1 MLPVQRSGSISV
13 IISLDLICAAG
24 IIGTHKRFFQTGTH
38 GSAIQ
43 DMKFLST
50 QISDLLSQQQ
60 TRRNLKALLK
70 YVVFLL
76 AVVLIYALLFCWIMA
91 VFEKEAHSFVTGIYW
106 TLTVMSTLGFGDIT
120 FHSDIGRIFSIVV
133 LMSGIVLLL
142 IVLPFAFIR
151 FFYAPW
157 LESQIRHRAPRRVA
171 GNTAGHVIICRYDT
185 VVRGLIRKLEAI
197 GIPFFILEP
206 DATEAANLYEDGV
219 SVITGEID
227 NRKTYTALGVTGARM
242 VLANAEDSANTNI
255 TLTVRELTADVPI
268 VAIAENVDSVDLLEL
283 AGATHVLPLKQQ
295 LGEHLAY
302 RVTAQHASVH
312 IIGTFKDLLIAEF
325 PVQNTPLAGR
335 RIRETNLRQI
345 TGVSVVGIWERGR
358 LLPAKPE
365 TVLSELSVP
374 VIVGTAS
381 QIAEVEAF
389 LVIYNV
395 NYNPVLIIGCG
406 NVGYAVARSL
416 KKKQIAF
423 HVVERNEALRERT
436 AAIASELYIGD
447 AADRDV
453 LMRAGL
459 AEAPSVVI
467 TTNDDAM
474 NIYLTVYCRRLN
486 PELRIVSRITHER
499 NLEAIHRAGAD
510 FVLSYASIGAES
522 IISYLQERELI
533 VIGEGIDLFVVKV
546 PKSLAGKRL
555 GETRIGSEIGL
566 TVIAIQKGEHIFTN
580 PPADALLEPNSEL
593 LLVGST
599 EQRDTFLS
607 RFGT

>member
-1 MLPVQRSGSISV
+1 
-13 IISLDLICAAG
+13 
-24 IIGTHKRFFQTGTH
+24 
-38 GSAIQ
+38 
-43 DMKFLST
+43 MKFFISQLSE
-50 QISDLLSQQQ
+50 LLSQQQ
-60 TRRNLKALLK
+60 TRSNLKALLK
-70 YVVFLL
+70 YIVFLI
-76 AVVLIYALLFCWIMA
+76 AVVLIYAVIFHWIMII
-91 VFEKEAHSFVTGIYW
+91 FEKEEHSFVTGIYW
-106 TLTVMSTLGFGDIT
+106 ALTVMSTLGFGDIT
-120 FHSDIGRIFSIVV
+120 FHTDIGRIFSIVV

-151 FFYAPW
+151 YFYAPW
-157 LESQIRHRAPRRVA
+157 LEAQIRHRAPRGVP

-185 VVRGLIRKLEAI
+185 VVRVLIRKLAVL
-197 GIPFFILEP
+197 GIPFFVLEP
-206 DATEAANLYEDGV
+206 DATEAASLYEDGV
-219 SVITGEID
+219 PVITGEID
-227 NRKTYTALGVTGARM
+227 NRTTYKALRVAGSRM
-242 VLANAEDSANTNI
+242 VFANGEDAANTNI
-255 TLTVRELTADVPI
+255 TLTVRELSADVPI

-283 AGATHVLPLKQQ
+283 AGATQVLPLKQK

-312 IIGTFKDLLIAEF
+312 VIGTFKDLLIAEF

-335 RIRETNLRQI
+335 MIRETNLRKV

-358 LLPAKPE
+358 LLPAKPD

-374 VIVGTAS
+374 VIVGTAD
-381 QIAEVEAF
+381 QMAEVETF

-406 NVGYAVARSL
+406 NVGYAVARAL
-416 KKKQIAF
+416 KQKEIAF

-436 AAIASELYIGD
+436 AAIANELFIGD

-486 PELRIVSRITHER
+486 PDLRIVSRITHER

-510 FVLSYASIGAES
+510 FVLSFASIGAES
-522 IISYLQERELI
+522 IISYLQERELV

-546 PKSLAGKRL
+546 PKSLTGKRL
-555 GETRIGSEIGL
+555 GATRIGSEIGL
-566 TVIAIQKGEHIFTN
+566 TVIAIQKGENIITN
-580 PPADALLEPNSEL
+580 PPSDAILEPNSEL
-593 LLVGST
+593 LMVGST
-599 EQRDTFLS
+599 EQRDAFIS
-607 RFGT
+607 RFGG

>member
-1 MLPVQRSGSISV
+1 
-13 IISLDLICAAG
+13 
-24 IIGTHKRFFQTGTH
+24 
-38 GSAIQ
+38 
-43 DMKFLST
+43 MKFLST
-50 QISDLLSQQQ
+50 QLSELLSQQQ

-70 YVVFLL
+70 YVVFLV
-76 AVVLIYALLFCWIMA
+76 AVVLIYAVVFHWIMIA
-91 VFEKEAHSFVTGIYW
+91 VEKQEHSFVTGIYW
-106 TLTVMSTLGFGDIT
+106 ALTVMSTLGFGDIT

-133 LMSGIVLLL
+133 LMSGIILLL

-151 FFYAPW
+151 YFYAPW
-157 LESQIRHRAPRRVA
+157 LEAQIRHRAPRSVP
-171 GNTAGHVIICRYDT
+171 GNTAGHVIICQYDT
-185 VVRGLIRKLEAI
+185 VVRVLIRKLDVL
-197 GIPFFILEP
+197 GIPFFVLEP
-206 DATEAANLYEDGV
+206 DATAAASLYEDGIP
-219 SVITGEID
+219 VITGESD
-227 NRKTYTALGVTGARM
+227 NKTTYTALRVTEARM
-242 VLANAEDSANTNI
+242 VLANGEDAANTNI

-268 VAIAENVDSVDLLEL
+268 VAIAENVDSVYLLEL
-283 AGATHVLPLKQQ
+283 AGATHVLPLKQK

-312 IIGTFKDLLIAEF
+312 VIGTFKDLLIAEF

-335 RIRETNLRQI
+335 MIRETNLRQI

-358 LLPAKPE
+358 LLPAQPD

-374 VIVGTAS
+374 VIVGTAD

-406 NVGYAVARSL
+406 NVGYAVARAL
-416 KKKQIAF
+416 KKKEIAF
-423 HVVERNEALRERT
+423 HVVERNEALKERT
-436 AAIASELYIGD
+436 AAIASELFIGD

-486 PELRIVSRITHER
+486 PELRIVSRINHER

-510 FVLSYASIGAES
+510 FVLSYAAIGAES

-533 VIGEGIDLFVVKV
+533 VLGEGIDLFVVKV
-546 PKSLAGKRL
+546 PKSLAGKSL
-555 GETRIGSEIGL
+555 GETHIGSGIGL
-566 TVIAIQKGEHIFTN
+566 TVIAIQKDENIITN
-580 PPADALLEPNSEL
+580 PPAGAILNLNSEL
-593 LLVGST
+593 LMVGSA
-599 EQRDTFLS
+599 EQRDAFIS
-607 RFGT
+607 RFGL

>member
-1 MLPVQRSGSISV
+1 
-13 IISLDLICAAG
+13 
-24 IIGTHKRFFQTGTH
+24 
-38 GSAIQ
+38 
-43 DMKFLST
+43 MKFLGS
-50 QISDLLSQQQ
+50 QLSELLSQQQ

-70 YVVFLL
+70 YVVFLI
-76 AVVLIYALLFCWIMA
+76 AVVLIYAVIFHWIMMA
-91 VFEKEAHSFVTGIYW
+91 VEKEEHSFVTGIYW
-106 TLTVMSTLGFGDIT
+106 ALTVMSTLGFGDIT
-120 FHSDIGRIFSIVV
+120 FHSDIGRVFSLVV

-151 FFYAPW
+151 YFYAPW
-157 LESQIRHRAPRRVA
+157 LEAQIRQRAPRAVP
-171 GNTAGHVIICRYDT
+171 GNTAGHVILCRYDT
-185 VVRGLIRKLEAI
+185 VVRVLIRKLEAL
-197 GIPFFILEP
+197 GIPFFVLEP
-206 DATEAANLYEDGV
+206 DAAEAASLYEDGV
-219 SVITGEID
+219 PVVSGEID
-227 NRKTYTALGVTGARM
+227 NETTYKALRVTEARM
-242 VLANAEDSANTNI
+242 VLANAEDAANTNI

-283 AGATHVLPLKQQ
+283 AGATHVLPLKQK

-302 RVTAQHASVH
+302 RVTAQHATVH
-312 IIGTFKDLLIAEF
+312 VIGTFKDLLIAEF

-335 RIRETNLRQI
+335 IIRETNLRQI

-358 LLPAKPE
+358 LLPAKPD

-374 VIVGTAS
+374 VIVGTAD
-381 QIAEVEAF
+381 QIAEVESF

-406 NVGYAVARSL
+406 NVGYAVARAL
-416 KKKQIAF
+416 KQKGIAF
-423 HVVERNEALRERT
+423 HVVERDEALRERT
-436 AAIASELYIGD
+436 AAIASELFIGD

-486 PELRIVSRITHER
+486 PDLRIVSRITHER

-522 IISYLQERELI
+522 VLSYLQERELI

-546 PKSLAGKRL
+546 PKTLAGKRL
-555 GETRIGSEIGL
+555 GAAPIGSEIGL
-566 TVIAIQKGEHIFTN
+566 TVIAIHKDGQIITN
-580 PPADALLEPNSEL
+580 PPTDAVLEPNNEL
-593 LLVGST
+593 LMVGST
-599 EQRDTFLS
+599 EQRDAFIS
-607 RFGT
+607 RFGG

>member
-1 MLPVQRSGSISV
+1 L
-13 IISLDLICAAG
+13 
-24 IIGTHKRFFQTGTH
+24 FFT
-38 GSAIQ
+38 
-43 DMKFLST
+43 
-50 QISDLLSQQQ
+50 
-60 TRRNLKALLK
+60 
-70 YVVFLL
+70 
-76 AVVLIYALLFCWIMA
+76 LIYAVVFHWIMIA
-91 VFEKEAHSFVTGIYW
+91 VEKEEHSFVTGIYW
-106 TLTVMSTLGFGDIT
+106 ALTVMSTLGFGDIT
-120 FHSDIGRIFSIVV
+120 FHTDIGRVFSIVV

-151 FFYAPW
+151 YFYAPW
-157 LESQIRHRAPRRVA
+157 LEAQVRHRVPRAVP

-185 VVRGLIRKLEAI
+185 VVRVLIRKLKAL
-197 GIPFFILEP
+197 GIPFFVLEP
-206 DATEAANLYEDGV
+206 DATEAVSLYEDGLP
-219 SVITGEID
+219 VITGEID
-227 NRKTYTALGVTGARM
+227 NRMTYKAVRVTDARM
-242 VLANAEDSANTNI
+242 VLANGEDAANTNI
-255 TLTVRELTADVPI
+255 TLTVRELTAKVPI

-283 AGATHVLPLKQQ
+283 AGATHVLPLKEK

-302 RVTAQHASVH
+302 RVTAQHATVH
-312 IIGTFKDLLIAEF
+312 VIGTFKDLLIAEF

-335 RIRETNLRQI
+335 IIRETNLRQI

-358 LLPAKPE
+358 LLPAKPD

-374 VIVGTAS
+374 VIVGTAD
-381 QIAEVEAF
+381 QIAEVESF

-406 NVGYAVARSL
+406 NVGYAVARAL
-416 KKKQIAF
+416 KQKGIAF
-423 HVVERNEALRERT
+423 HVVERDEALRERT
-436 AAIASELYIGD
+436 AAIASELFIGD

-486 PELRIVSRITHER
+486 PDLRIVSRITHER

-510 FVLSYASIGAES
+510 FVLSYDSIGAES
-522 IISYLQERELI
+522 VLSYLQERELI

-546 PKSLAGKRL
+546 PKTLAGKRL

-566 TVIAIQKGEHIFTN
+566 TVIAIQKGEEIITN
-580 PPADALLEPNSEL
+580 PPTDAMLESSSEL
-593 LLVGST
+593 LMVGST
-599 EQRDTFLS
+599 EQRDAFIS
-607 RFGT
+607 RFCS

>member
-1 MLPVQRSGSISV
+1 
-13 IISLDLICAAG
+13 
-24 IIGTHKRFFQTGTH
+24 
-38 GSAIQ
+38 
-43 DMKFLST
+43 MKFINT
-50 QISDLLSQQQ
+50 QISYLLSQQQ

-70 YVVFLL
+70 YVLFLI
-76 AVVLIYALLFCWIMA
+76 AVVLIYAFLFCWIMIA
-91 VFEKEAHSFVTGIYW
+91 FEKEEHSLITGIYW
-106 TLTVMSTLGFGDIT
+106 ALTVMSTLGFGDIT
-120 FHSDIGRIFSIVV
+120 FHTDIGRIFSVVV

-157 LESQIRHRAPRRVA
+157 LEAQIRHRAPRAVP
-171 GNTAGHVIICRYDT
+171 GNTAGHLIICRYDT

-206 DATEAANLYEDGV
+206 DAAEAANFYEDGV
-219 SVITGEID
+219 PVVTGEID
-227 NRKTYTALGVTGARM
+227 NRTTYKALRVTEARM

-268 VAIAENVDSVDLLEL
+268 AAIAENVDSVDLLEL

-312 IIGTFKDLLIAEF
+312 VIGTFKDLLIAEF

-345 TGVSVVGIWERGR
+345 TGVSVVGIWERGH
-358 LLPAKPE
+358 LLPAKPD

-381 QIAEVEAF
+381 QIAEVESF

-406 NVGYAVARSL
+406 NVGYAVAQAL
-416 KKKQIAF
+416 KKKKIAF

-436 AAIASELYIGD
+436 AAIASELFVGD

-566 TVIAIQKGEHIFTN
+566 TVIAIQKGENIFTN
-580 PPADALLEPNSEL
+580 PPADAKLEPNSEL

-599 EQRDTFLS
+599 EQRDTFIS
-607 RFGT
+607 RFGA

>member
-1 MLPVQRSGSISV
+1 
-13 IISLDLICAAG
+13 
-24 IIGTHKRFFQTGTH
+24 
-38 GSAIQ
+38 
-43 DMKFLST
+43 MKFLST
-50 QISDLLSQQQ
+50 QLSELLSQQQ

-70 YVVFLL
+70 YVVFLV
-76 AVVLIYALLFCWIMA
+76 AVVLIYAVVFHWIMIA
-91 VFEKEAHSFVTGIYW
+91 VEKQEHSFVTGIYW
-106 TLTVMSTLGFGDIT
+106 ALTVMSTLGFGDIT

-133 LMSGIVLLL
+133 LMSGIILLL

-151 FFYAPW
+151 YFYAPW
-157 LESQIRHRAPRRVA
+157 LEAQIRHRAPRSVP
-171 GNTAGHVIICRYDT
+171 GNTAGHVIICQYDT
-185 VVRGLIRKLEAI
+185 VVRVLIRKLDVL
-197 GIPFFILEP
+197 GIPFFVLEP
-206 DATEAANLYEDGV
+206 DATAAASLYEDGIP
-219 SVITGEID
+219 VITGEID
-227 NRKTYTALGVTGARM
+227 NKTTYTALRVTEARM
-242 VLANAEDSANTNI
+242 VLANGEDAANTNI

-283 AGATHVLPLKQQ
+283 AGATHVLPLKQK

-312 IIGTFKDLLIAEF
+312 VIGTFKDLLIAEF
-325 PVQNTPLAGR
+325 PVQNTPLTGR
-335 RIRETNLRQI
+335 MIRETNLRQI

-358 LLPAKPE
+358 LLPAQPD

-374 VIVGTAS
+374 VIVGTAD

-406 NVGYAVARSL
+406 NVGYAVARAL
-416 KKKQIAF
+416 KKKEIAF
-423 HVVERNEALRERT
+423 HVVERNEALKERT
-436 AAIASELYIGD
+436 AAIASELFIGD

-474 NIYLTVYCRRLN
+474 NVYLTVYCRRLN

-510 FVLSYASIGAES
+510 FVLSYAAIGAES

-533 VIGEGIDLFVVKV
+533 VLGEGIDLFVVKV
-546 PKSLAGKRL
+546 PKSLAGKSL
-555 GETRIGSEIGL
+555 GETHIGSGIGL
-566 TVIAIQKGEHIFTN
+566 TVIAIQKDENIITN
-580 PPADALLEPNSEL
+580 PPADAILNLNSEL
-593 LLVGST
+593 LMVGST
-599 EQRDTFLS
+599 EQRDAFIS
-607 RFGT
+607 RFGV

>member
-1 MLPVQRSGSISV
+1 
-13 IISLDLICAAG
+13 
-24 IIGTHKRFFQTGTH
+24 
-38 GSAIQ
+38 
-43 DMKFLST
+43 MKFFISQLSE
-50 QISDLLSQQQ
+50 LLSQQQ
-60 TRRNLKALLK
+60 ARRNLKALFK
-70 YVVFLL
+70 YVVFLIT
-76 AVVLIYALLFCWIMA
+76 VVLIYAVIFHWIMLA
-91 VFEKEAHSFVTGIYW
+91 VEKEEHSFVTGIYW
-106 TLTVMSTLGFGDIT
+106 ALTVMSTLGFGDIT
-120 FHSDIGRIFSIVV
+120 FHSDIGRAFSIVV
-133 LMSGIVLLL
+133 LISGIILLL

-151 FFYAPW
+151 YFYAPW
-157 LESQIRHRAPRRVA
+157 LEAQIRHRAPRAVP

-185 VVRGLIRKLEAI
+185 VVRVLIRKLKAL
-197 GIPFFILEP
+197 GIPFFVLEP
-206 DATEAANLYEDGV
+206 DATEAASLYEDGV
-219 SVITGEID
+219 PVMTGEID
-227 NRKTYTALGVTGARM
+227 NQTTYKALRVSWARM
-242 VLANAEDSANTNI
+242 VLANAEDAGNTNI
-255 TLTVRELTADVPI
+255 TLTVRELTANVPI
-268 VAIAENVDSVDLLEL
+268 VAVAENVDSVDLLEL
-283 AGATHVLPLKQQ
+283 AGATHVLPLKQK

-312 IIGTFKDLLIAEF
+312 VIGTFKDLLIAEF

-335 RIRETNLRQI
+335 MIRETNLRQI

-358 LLPAKPE
+358 LLPAKPD

-374 VIVGTAS
+374 VIVGTAD
-381 QIAEVEAF
+381 QMAEVETF

-406 NVGYAVARSL
+406 NVGYAVARAL
-416 KKKQIAF
+416 KQKDIAF

-436 AAIASELYIGD
+436 EAIASELFIGD
-447 AADRDV
+447 ASDREV

-486 PELRIVSRITHER
+486 PDLRIVSRITHER

-510 FVLSYASIGAES
+510 FVLSYAAIGAES

-555 GETRIGSEIGL
+555 GETRIGSAIGL
-566 TVIAIQKGEHIFTN
+566 TVIAIQKDENITTN
-580 PPADALLEPNSEL
+580 PPSDAILEPNSEL
-593 LLVGST
+593 LMVGST
-599 EQRDTFLS
+599 EQRDAFIS
-607 RFGT
+607 RFGV